1 MASVPSYTPLLKPG
15 EAAEQRLV
23 ESILS
28 GAFPIQSNLPAE
40 RELASLLGVTRPT
53 LREALQRLSRDGW
66 LEIRHGKPT
75 RVRDFWRE
83 GNFGVLVA
91 LASYSGTLPP
101 DFVPSLLAVRQLL
114 TPEMAFAAL
123 INAPLSIAAYLSPST
138 ALPDDPLSY
147 AEFDW
152 GLHHAF
158 ALAST
163 NPFFTFFTNSVRQ
176 LYSRMGVLYFAHAR
190 TRQHSARFY
199 ADLLATCQPPNPE
212 HARRLCADVMR
223 ASREFWLALSPSSQ
237 EKPL

>member
-1 MASVPSYTPLLKPG
+1 MASIPSYTPLLKPG

-40 RELASLLGVTRPT
+40 RELAALLGVTRPT

-91 LASYSGTLPP
+91 LASYSGDLPP
-101 DFVPSLLAVRQLL
+101 DFVPSLLAVRQLI

-123 INAPLSIAAYLSPST
+123 TNAPQSITAYLSSAFT
-138 ALPDDPLSY
+138 LSDEPLSY

-158 ALAST
+158 ALASN

-190 TRQHSARFY
+190 TRHHSARFY
-199 ADLLATCQPPNPE
+199 ADLFTACQPPDPE
-212 HARRLCADVMR
+212 RARQLCADVMR
-223 ASREFWLALSPSSQ
+223 ASREFWLALPQLPQ
-237 EKPL
+237 EKSL

>member
-23 ESILS
+23 ESIIS

-40 RELASLLGVTRPT
+40 RELAARLGVTRPT

-91 LASYSGTLPP
+91 LAGYSGELPP
-101 DFVPSLLAVRQLL
+101 DFVPSLLAVRELL

-123 INAPLSIAAYLSPST
+123 THSPHSIADYLSS
-138 ALPDDPLSY
+138 AASLPQDPLSY

-152 GLHHAF
+152 GLQHAF
-158 ALAST
+158 ALASA

-176 LYSRMGVLYFAHAR
+176 LYSRMGMLYFAHTH
-190 TRQHSARFY
+190 TRQHSATFY
-199 ADLLATCQPPNPE
+199 NDLLAACQPPEPE
-212 HARRLCADVMR
+212 RARRLCADVMR
-223 ASREFWLALSPSSQ
+223 ASREFWIAMPQPSQ